1 MPPALLFDI
10 STIDLNHV
18 AFNAEEIEKI
28 NPHRGAMRLID
39 GMIHV
44 AADNMSA
51 VAYKDI
57 RDDEFWCAGHIPGR
71 PIYPGVLMIES
82 AAQLS
87 SFVTLRAWEKGNFM
101 GFIAADGW
109 KFRSPVTPGQRL
121 ILLGKMVELR
131 PGRRSIVEVQGLVN
145 GQIVFEGRITGM
157 PL

>member
-1 MPPALLFDI
+1 MPPAILFDI
-10 STIDLNHV
+10 SKIDLNHV
-18 AFNAEEIEKI
+18 AFNAEEIEKT
-28 NPHRGAMRLID
+28 NPHRGHMRLID

-44 AADNMSA
+44 SEDNMQA
-51 VAYKDI
+51 VAYKDC
-57 RDDEFWCAGHIPGR
+57 RHDEFWVAGHIPGR

-109 KFRSPVTPGQRL
+109 KFRNVVLPGQRL

-131 PGRRSIVEVQGLVN
+131 PGRRSIVEVQGLVD
-145 GQIVFEGRITGM
+145 GQQVFEGRITGM

>member
-1 MPPALLFDI
+1 MPPALLFDLSNI
-10 STIDLNHV
+10 NLDHV
-18 AFNAEEIEKI
+18 AFGVDEIEKI

-39 GMIHV
+39 GMIYV
-44 AADNMSA
+44 APDNMSA
-51 VAYKDI
+51 VAFKDV
-57 RDDEFWCAGHIPGR
+57 RHDEFWVEGHIPGR
-71 PIYPGVLMIES
+71 PIMPGVLMIEA

-109 KFRSPVTPGQRL
+109 KFRSVVTPGQRL

-145 GQIVFEGRITGM
+145 GQQVFEGKITGM